1 MGASHVDAAGV
12 RPRYRQTPFSRIPMC
27 VPAHFVAAADMTRHA
42 ASISATASVLHQE
55 ADEHQQLIVPT
66 AEQFLSTR
74 RTQQLASVPAMVVLF
89 PTFLKCEI
97 DPRCSITQWE
107 RVD

>member
-12 RPRYRQTPFSRIPMC
+12 RPRYPISGIPVC
-27 VPAHFVAAADMTRHA
+27 VPVQFVAAADMTHHA
-42 ASISATASVLHQE
+42 ASISGCQPLSSATASVLHQE

-74 RTQQLASVPAMVVLF
+74 RT
-89 PTFLKCEI
+89 
-97 DPRCSITQWE
+97 
-107 RVD
+107 